1 MPAMQE
7 QLQAMAMDDRYACNA
22 GAIAGDGQG
31 THGTHAMWIPFMDG
45 RYACNEGAIAG
56 VWPWMAG
63 MPAMQEQ
70 LQAYCQHCVLWRF
83 ATLCGMAKNIRISDA
98 LYDLATVEARLQH
111 RSLAQQVEFWAKLG
125 MAAERLGD
133 GRAVTALDAS
143 LEATR
148 RQDVLDVL
156 SGKRRADYTYAIP
169 RSVARRSKAKFRGQ
183 EP

>member
-7 QLQAMAMDDRYACNA
+7 QLQAMAMDGRYACNA

-31 THGTHAMWIPFMDG
+31 THGTHAMWITFMDG
-45 RYACNEGAIAG
+45 RYACKTLAIGACMRNTGRLYAFDTS
-56 VWPWMAG
+56 AHR
-63 MPAMQEQ
+63 
-70 LQAYCQHCVLWRF
+70 L
-83 ATLCGMAKNIRISDA
+83 DA

>member
-1 MPAMQE
+1 MTGMPAMQE
-7 QLQAMAMDDRYACNA
+7 QLQAMARERMAPTPC
-22 GAIAGDGQG
+22 GF
-31 THGTHAMWIPFMDG
+31 HL
-45 RYACNEGAIAG
+45 
-56 VWPWMAG
+56 WMAG
-63 MPAMQEQ
+63 MPAMKEQ
-70 LQAYCQHCVLWRF
+70 SQAYGHGWPVCLQCRSNCRRICQHCVLWRF